1 MCKRSFEMK
10 KMLVA
15 SVGLSLLLATCVC
28 ADDKPAAEEGFVSLF
43 NGKDLDG
50 WKVGANPKTF
60 RVQDGMIV
68 VNGRGPS
75 HLFYEGDVGNHN
87 FKNFILKADVM
98 TFPKANS
105 GIYFHTK
112 FQEKGFPDNGIECQ
126 VDNSH
131 SDPIRTGSLYGIK
144 NIISKIPGGQPG
156 SKIPTQ
162 DNVWYTQ
169 EISCVDGHVIVKL
182 DGKTVL
188 EFTDKDPSHEHDY
201 RYLKSK
207 QIWQPSGTFALQG
220 HDPGSKIY
228 FKNIR
233 VKILPD

>member
-1 MCKRSFEMK
+1 MK
-10 KMLVA
+10 KVLVMG
-15 SVGLSLLLATCVC
+15 VGLSLLLGSCVW
-28 ADDKPAAEEGFVSLF
+28 AAEESKTEEGFVSLF

-50 WKVGANPKTF
+50 WKVGKNAKTF
-60 RVQDGMIV
+60 MVEDGMIV
-68 VNGRGPS
+68 VNGVVA

-87 FKNFILKADVM
+87 FKNFIFKAEVM
-98 TFPKANS
+98 TFPRANS

-112 FQEKGFPDNGIECQ
+112 FQDAGFPDYGIECQ

-131 SDPIRTGSLYGIK
+131 GDPIRTGSLYGIK
-144 NIISKIPGGQPG
+144 NIISLIPGGKPG
-156 SKIPTQ
+156 SKIPVK

-169 EISCVDGHVIVKL
+169 EISCVNGQVVVKL

-188 EFTDKDPSHEHDY
+188 EFTDKDPSNEHHY
-201 RYLKSK
+201 PKSK

-220 HDPGSKIY
+220 HDPGSKVH

>member
-1 MCKRSFEMK
+1 MK
-10 KMLVA
+10 KMMVA
-15 SVGLSLLLATCVC
+15 SVALSLLLGACVWA
-28 ADDKPAAEEGFVSLF
+28 ADEPKTEEGFVSLF
-43 NGKDLDG
+43 NGKNFDG
-50 WKVGANPKTF
+50 WKVGNNPKTF

-87 FKNFILKADVM
+87 FKNFVFKADVM
-98 TFPKANS
+98 TFPRANS

-112 FQEKGFPDNGIECQ
+112 FQQADFPDYGIECQ

-144 NIISKIPGGQPG
+144 NIMSRIPGGQPG
-156 SKIPTQ
+156 SKIPTK
-162 DNVWYTQ
+162 DNTWYTQ
-169 EISCVDGHVIVKL
+169 EISCIDGQVVVKL
-182 DGKTVL
+182 DGTTVL
-188 EFTDKDPSHEHDY
+188 EYTVPDASKEHGFP
-201 RYLKSK
+201 KSK

-220 HDPGSKIY
+220 HDPGSKVY
-228 FKNIR
+228 FKNLR

>member
-1 MCKRSFEMK
+1 MK
-10 KMLVA
+10 KMLVV
-15 SVGLSLLLATCVC
+15 SVALSLLLGACVW
-28 ADDKPAAEEGFVSLF
+28 AAEEPKTEEGFVSLF

-50 WKVGANPKTF
+50 WKVGKNAKTF
-60 RVQDGMIV
+60 SVQDGMIV
-68 VNGRGPS
+68 VKGFTA

-87 FKNFILKADVM
+87 FKNFVFKADVM

-112 FQEKGFPDNGIECQ
+112 FQEAGFPDYGIECQ

-144 NIISKIPGGQPG
+144 NIISFVPGGQPG

-162 DNVWYTQ
+162 DNVWFTQ
-169 EISCVDGHVIVKL
+169 EISCVDGHIIVKL

-188 EFTDKDPSHEHDY
+188 DFTDKDPTHEHGY
-201 RYLKSK
+201 PKSK

-220 HDPGSKIY
+220 HDPGSKVY

>member
-1 MCKRSFEMK
+1 MK
-10 KMLVA
+10 KMTVA
-15 SVGLSLLLATCVC
+15 SVALSLLLGACVYA
-28 ADDKPAAEEGFVSLF
+28 ADEPKAEEGFVSLF
-43 NGKDLDG
+43 NGKNLDG
-50 WKVGANPKTF
+50 WKVGNNPKTF

-68 VNGRGPS
+68 VNGRVA

-87 FKNFILKADVM
+87 FKNFIFKADVM
-98 TFPKANS
+98 TFPRANS

-112 FQEKGFPDNGIECQ
+112 YQQADFPDYGIECQ

-131 SDPIRTGSLYGIK
+131 TDPIRTGSLYGIK
-144 NIISKIPGGQPG
+144 NIISKIPGGKPG
-156 SKIPTQ
+156 SKIPTK

-169 EISCVDGHVIVKL
+169 EISCSDGQVVVKL

-188 EFTDKDPSHEHDY
+188 EYTVPDASKEHGFPG
-201 RYLKSK
+201 SK

-220 HDPGSKIY
+220 HDPGSKVY
-228 FKNIR
+228 FKNLR